1 MIRTNLA
8 SRPFYNERRVRLW
21 LAGFAILV
29 ATATVLNVAWIV
41 DYSRTDTEL
50 KDAAAADEARADDL
64 RAEAR
69 RLRASVDVTRTAITS
84 MEVGLANGLIDRRTF
99 SWTELFNRFEATL
112 PENVR
117 LNSVAPRVESDR
129 HVALVLNVSARSVG
143 DIDQFMENLE
153 ETGVFADMLSRDEHV
168 TDDGVI
174 EASLEGLYM
183 PAPRGESPAPGRPET
198 AR

>member
-8 SRPFYNERRVRLW
+8 TRPFYNERRVRLW
-21 LAGFAILV
+21 LAGLAILV
-29 ATATVLNVAWIV
+29 ATATLLNVAWIV
-41 DYSRTDTEL
+41 EYSRTDTEL
-50 KDAAAADEARADDL
+50 KDAAAADEARADEL

-69 RLRASVDVTRTAITS
+69 RLRASVDATRTAMTS
-84 MEVGLANGLIDRRTF
+84 MEVGLANGLIDRRAF

-117 LNSVAPRVESDR
+117 LTVVAPRVESDR
-129 HVALVLNVSARSVG
+129 HVALALNVSARSVA

-153 ETGVFADMLSRDEHV
+153 DTGVFANMLSREERV
-168 TDDGVI
+168 TDDGVV
-174 EASLEGLYM
+174 EASIEGLYM
-183 PAPRGESPAPGRPET
+183 PAPRSESPAPARPET